1 MSGNATMQNPGLKV
15 TALAVSDLAKL
26 LSKSAGKSRL

>member
-1 MSGNATMQNPGLKV
+1 MSGNAPMQNPGLKV